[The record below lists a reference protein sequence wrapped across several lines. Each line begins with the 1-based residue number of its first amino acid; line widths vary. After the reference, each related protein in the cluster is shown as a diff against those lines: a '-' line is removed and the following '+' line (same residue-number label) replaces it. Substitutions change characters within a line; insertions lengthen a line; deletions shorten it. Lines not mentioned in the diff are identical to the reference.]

1 MDTDKAT
8 ASIELPME
16 VDSRW
21 VHMDDIEYEKLEW
34 IKDLSKLSAQQTSD
48 DSITQFKYVSQVT
61 FNTHIALQIFEIKI
75 LASGFI
81 QLSKSFF
88 RPSRS
93 PNQYF

>member
-48 DSITQFKYVSQVT
+48 DSRVIYKLS
-61 FNTHIALQIFEIKI
+61 LQAKLNFENYF
-75 LASGFI
+75 LRTNHYATEWYF
-81 QLSKSFF
+81 KSFYIEQY
-88 RPSRS
+88 SRFFIAVD
-93 PNQYF
+93 Y

>member
-48 DSITQFKYVSQVT
+48 DS
-61 FNTHIALQIFEIKI
+61 
-75 LASGFI
+75 
-81 QLSKSFF
+81 
-88 RPSRS
+88 
-93 PNQYF
+93 